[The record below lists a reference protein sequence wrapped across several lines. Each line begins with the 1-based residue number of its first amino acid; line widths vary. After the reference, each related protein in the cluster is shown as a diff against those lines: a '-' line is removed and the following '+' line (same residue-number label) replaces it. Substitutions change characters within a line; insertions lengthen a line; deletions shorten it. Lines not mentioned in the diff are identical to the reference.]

1 MAEPLRVAFL
11 GLGRMGRPMAANIA
25 RAGYPLTVWNRTAG
39 PATELAATEL
49 AAGGRATAA
58 ASPADAVRTADVVIS
73 MLADGAVLTD
83 VYTAADGVLA
93 ALRPDAVAVDM
104 GTSGPSVVRN
114 LAAEVARVG
123 GRFVDAPVS

>member
-1 MAEPLRVAFL
+1 MAESLRVAFL

-39 PATELAATEL
+39 PATELAAD
-49 AAGGRATAA
+49 GRATAA

-114 LAAEVARVG
+114 LAAEVA
-123 GRFVDAPVS
+123 